1 MQLEEQRITAK
12 QKIDD
17 FLHVTAN
24 HHCSECPAIT
34 YDPELLVAIGKKLRY
49 RIVMWPPSYTEDNT
63 IREVL
68 AAIESL
74 DDFVRFGGNTYGLC
88 CPNSIDF
95 KKSSEAVHKDCKTTC
110 DMASRFLPGL
120 CLTCVK
126 QRRVRSYFC
135 QHQDLADTQLT
146 KLDPIT

>member
-17 FLHVTAN
+17 YLHVTAN
-24 HHCSECPAIT
+24 HHCSECPTIT
-34 YDPELLVAIGKKLRY
+34 YDPELVVAIGQKLRR
-49 RIVMWPPSYTEDNT
+49 RILMWPPAYTEDST

-74 DDFVRFGGNTYGLC
+74 DDFVRFGGQTYGLC

-95 KKSSEAVHKDCKTTC
+95 KKCSEAVHKDCKTTC
-110 DMASRFLPGL
+110 DMASKFLPGL

-126 QRRVRSYFC
+126 QLRRVSYLC
-135 QHQDLADTQLT
+135 HHQGFGDTQLT